1 MVKTQKTF
9 FSISIDLII
18 IDQEIPYDL
27 YVNSSSIEHR
37 QHFVKVFA
45 LNNSLTPDELIMAK
59 RKYYQFYVSED
70 QREAFLKSLIKN
82 SNATEVEKT
91 QFVKNSAIHYL
102 DKLFDKNRPFDTVVL
117 TDIINGCLTSVQSM
131 VSILKNQDV
140 EKVQLLI
147 SNLSFHD
154 FYTYDHS
161 VNVSMYCI
169 SLYSTAKPNAPDN
182 EIIMAGMGGMLHDI
196 GKLLIPNEI
205 INNPFALGPDE
216 KNIINQHPQLGFE
229 LIQNNVCQ
237 CQGVDFEILKRI
249 VHEHH
254 ENFNGTG
261 YPQNLD
267 GANIHFLARITA
279 IADFFDAITTKRS
292 YHEVLSVEDALRI
305 MDASKGKKIDPNLF
319 NIFSIKANKSIFKE
333 KLQKKLPDNFDPCQP
348 QNILLF
354 ENVKADYKVSDIAK
368 NTKIKD
374 HGKIKKR
381 AS

>member
-1 MVKTQKTF
+1 V
-9 FSISIDLII
+9 
-18 IDQEIPYDL
+18 
-27 YVNSSSIEHR
+27 R
-37 QHFVKVFA
+37 VFA

-59 RKYYQFYVSED
+59 RKYYQFYVCED

-117 TDIINGCLTSVQSM
+117 TDILNGCLTSVQSM

-354 ENVKADYKVSDIAK
+354 ENVKADYKISDIAK